1 MELPLSHDTDFACAG
16 KSQDEIDQFA
26 MNQTLFHWGLPGW
39 SQYILVAIC
48 AGLASFKF
56 NLPLTYRSCFYPL
69 LGDYTWGW
77 IGDVIDGFAIVT
89 TIAGVCTSLGLGILQ
104 IVDGMKYLD
113 VMDLDAST
121 DDEVRAAVI
130 VIWVITAIS
139 VCSLLTGIHKG
150 IKYLSQIGFSL
161 ANLLLFL
168 VLVMDKTSFIFN
180 LFVQS
185 IGYYLQW
192 SLILTNFWTDAFGQ
206 LNEGEGRAVD
216 GLAAEQWWMDAW
228 TVFYWAWWTA
238 WSGFVGMFL
247 ARISRGRTI
256 AEVVSYGFGGALLCK
271 SEK

>member
-1 MELPLSHDTDFACAG
+1 MVGKTALTFFVSSPKKNRCGIRARIGSLNKVCCFTFWKVVFANGTVLPPNTVAIYIAG

-180 LFVQS
+180 PFFYLNLFFMIIILFS
-185 IGYYLQW
+185 NPQW
-192 SLILTNFWTDAFGQ
+192 K
-206 LNEGEGRAVD
+206 
-216 GLAAEQWWMDAW
+216 
-228 TVFYWAWWTA
+228 TV
-238 WSGFVGMFL
+238 
-247 ARISRGRTI
+247 
-256 AEVVSYGFGGALLCK
+256 K
-271 SEK
+271 N